1 MSRDFTN
8 HRVSCLRRTIFPSI
22 LFTCERFTVRVHR
35 SLCRVCP
42 GCHRVM
48 KVSHQLSP
56 LASRTDIVT
65 IDQRASLAG
74 ASGRTSPSGDVVRD
88 PTGNRSPS
96 VAPFPTTMGPWQN
109 HTMDGVDCTLPTPL
123 PLIPALISNV
133 CGATALECPAPKPE
147 VGRTPALS
155 SGLPHSPVVAEL
167 CRVGG
172 VTEESVI

>member
-1 MSRDFTN
+1 MY
-8 HRVSCLRRTIFPSI
+8 RVCDARSSLPFSSPVNISQS
-22 LFTCERFTVRVHR
+22 RVHR
-35 SLCRVCP
+35 SLCRACP

-56 LASRTDIVT
+56 LASRTDIAT
-65 IDQRASLAG
+65 IDQR
-74 ASGRTSPSGDVVRD
+74 SGVSRGGGGFGTYVPRPGDIVRD
-88 PTGNRSPS
+88 PTRNRSPS
-96 VAPFPTTMGPWQN
+96 VAPFPTTMAPWQN

-133 CGATALECPAPKPE
+133 CGATALESPAPKPE
-147 VGRTPALS
+147 VGRSPALS
-155 SGLPHSPVVAEL
+155 SGLPHSPLVAEL